1 MGKNKVIVVQNIN
14 ITVSEENF
22 DDYICITDIAKAKVG
37 ESRGADV
44 VKNWM
49 RNRATLEFL
58 GTWEQIYNPAFKVV
72 EFDHFKS
79 EAGLHTFVLSVSE
92 WIEKTEAIGLFVKR
106 GKYGGTYA
114 HKDIAFEFASAI
126 SPVFKLYL
134 IKEFQR
140 LKEAE
145 NDAKKIE
152 WDAKRFLSKN
162 NYLIQT
168 DAVQYLID
176 IFLELHGVYK
186 VGGLGIV
193 IFGDEDRMYGYQNQN
208 REAQADKP
216 TIVRQIGSFQ
226 WLGQECV
233 ESLLGKTKFIY
244 LTNVLSARD
253 TRRRTSFMSSI
264 NRLSL
269 FLTNG
274 SIISVM
280 N

>member
-1 MGKNKVIVVQNIN
+1 MSKNKVIVVQNIN
-14 ITVSEENF
+14 ITISEENF

-49 RNRATLEFL
+49 RNRSTLEFL

-79 EAGLHTFVLSVSE
+79 EAGLHTFVLSVTE
-92 WIEKTEAIGLFVKR
+92 WIEETAAIGLFVKR

-145 NDAKKIE
+145 NDARKIE
-152 WDAKRFLSKN
+152 WNAKRFLSKN

-168 DAVQYLID
+168 NAIKNYLIPIRNYKENLEWLAYAEEAD
-176 IFLELHGVYK
+176 ILNVAL
-186 VGGLGIV
+186 
-193 IFGDEDRMYGYQNQN
+193 FGFTAKAWRSEIQQN
-208 REAQADKP
+208 R
-216 TIVRQIGSFQ
+216 
-226 WLGQECV
+226 
-233 ESLLGKTKFIY
+233 
-244 LTNVLSARD
+244 
-253 TRRRTSFMSSI
+253 
-264 NRLSL
+264 
-269 FLTNG
+269 
-274 SIISVM
+274 
-280 N
+280 